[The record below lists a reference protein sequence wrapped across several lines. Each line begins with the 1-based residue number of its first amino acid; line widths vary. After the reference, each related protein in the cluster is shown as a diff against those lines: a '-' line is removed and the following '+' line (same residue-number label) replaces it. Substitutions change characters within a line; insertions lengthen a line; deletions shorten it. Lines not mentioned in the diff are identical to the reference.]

1 MKLYDLTLSG
11 NCYKVRLFAAL
22 AGIPL
27 EIVPVD
33 FLGGEHKRPPLIEL
47 NPWGEL
53 PILVDGE
60 VVLRDSQAILVYLA
74 RRYAGEAWLPGNPAA
89 MAEVVQWLSTAA
101 NEVQNGPGAARLV
114 DKFGYDLDKADTL
127 RRAARI
133 LPLIDARLAEHDWL
147 ALDRPTIADCA
158 VLPYVALA
166 PEGGVSLSDFP
177 RIRAW
182 IERVKALPGFVPM
195 PGV

>member
-1 MKLYDLTLSG
+1 MKLYDLALSG

-27 EIVPVD
+27 EIVAVD
-33 FLGGEHKRPPLIEL
+33 FLAGEHKRAPLIEL

-53 PILVDGE
+53 PVLVDGE

-74 RRYAGEAWLPGNPAA
+74 RRYAGDTWLPAEPAA
-89 MAEVVQWLSTAA
+89 MAAVVQWLSTAA
-101 NEVQNGPGAARLV
+101 NEVQNGPCAARLV
-114 DKFGYDLDKADTL
+114 DKFGYALDKADTL

-133 LPLIDARLAEHDWL
+133 LPLIDARLADHDWL

-158 VLPYVALA
+158 VFPYVALA
-166 PEGGVSLSDFP
+166 PEGGVALDDFP
-177 RIRAW
+177 HIRAW
-182 IERVKALPGFVPM
+182 IARVRALPGFVPM
-195 PGV
+195 PGL

>member
-22 AGIPL
+22 AGIPVD
-27 EIVPVD
+27 IVPVD
-33 FLGGEHKRPPLIEL
+33 FLAGEHKRPPLSEL
-47 NPWGEL
+47 NPWGEI

-74 RRYAGEAWLPGNPAA
+74 RRYAGEAWLPNDPAA

-114 DKFGYDLDKADTL
+114 DKFGYALDKADTL

-133 LPLIDARLAEHDWL
+133 LPLIDARLADHDWL

-166 PEGGVSLSDFP
+166 PEGGVALDDFP

-182 IERVKALPGFVPM
+182 IARVKALPGFVPM